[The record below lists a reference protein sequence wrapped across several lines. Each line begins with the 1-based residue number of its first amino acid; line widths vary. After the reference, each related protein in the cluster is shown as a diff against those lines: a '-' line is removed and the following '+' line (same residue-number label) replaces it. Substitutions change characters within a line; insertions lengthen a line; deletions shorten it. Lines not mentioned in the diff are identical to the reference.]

1 MLRIVAH
8 IERLLW
14 TQDCVILP
22 GWGGFMRQTLSATY
36 DEATHTFRPAHKE
49 LMFNAT
55 LQHSDGLLVEA
66 YRKALGVD
74 YPKAQLLME
83 EDLRVLRSQLQ
94 AERQVSLGRL
104 GTFALGDEEQLIFT
118 PGDEAWLNADFYG
131 LRPFTLQPLP
141 LLEERNLASSSKDP
155 QKREMYY
162 IPVPRRLLQSLT
174 GAAAAVLLFFCF
186 STPVTEVNRA
196 AYTASFIPTEVTPS
210 LREVGEKPISMPLS
224 ATVREEQPVEAGTG
238 TSVSLVEAKSV
249 SVEAEVP
256 VAEKK
261 DTPRKMYHLV
271 IASFPTEAQ
280 ANTFMGTVD
289 RQQYRE
295 MGKVTRGGKCRVY
308 AARFD
313 NRAEAERQLAQL
325 RQTDRFKDAWLFISK

>member
-1 MLRIVAH
+1 MLKIVAH

-36 DEATHTFRPAHKE
+36 DEATHTFCPARKE

-74 YPKAQLLME
+74 YPQAQLLME

-94 AERQVSLGRL
+94 AERQVALGRL
-104 GTFALGDEEQLIFT
+104 GTFSLGDEDQLIFT
-118 PGDEAWLNADFYG
+118 PGDEAWLNADYYG
-131 LRPFTLQPLP
+131 LRQFILQPLP
-141 LLEERNLASSSKDP
+141 LLEEQALTSSPKALP
-155 QKREMYY
+155 KREMYY
-162 IPVPRRLLQSLT
+162 IPVPRRLLQGLT

-186 STPVTEVNRA
+186 STPVTEVNRT
-196 AYTASFIPTEVTPS
+196 AYTASFIPTEITTS
-210 LREVGEKPISMPLS
+210 LREVSEEPISMPLS
-224 ATVREEQPVEAGTG
+224 STEGEEQPVEAGAP
-238 TSVSLVEAKSV
+238 VALVEAKSV
-249 SVEAEVP
+249 SQKAEES
-256 VAEKK
+256 VAEKPEA
-261 DTPRKMYHLV
+261 PRKMYHLV

-280 ANTFMGTVD
+280 ADTYMDTVD
-289 RQQYRE
+289 RQQYRQL
-295 MGKVTRGGKCRVY
+295 GKVTRNGKCRVY
-308 AARFD
+308 SARFD

-325 RQTDRFKDAWLFISK
+325 RQTDRYKDAWLFISK